1 VVRVPDVVVVGDRRP
16 ARFGRSGAKAKE
28 VTVVVVGCDVLGAQ
42 LDDMGC

>member
-1 VVRVPDVVVVGDRRP
+1 MVVGEGRP
-16 ARFGRSGAKAKE
+16 ARFGRCGTKAKE